1 MSYKRKNIKNAHKN
15 SAWEMDGQV
24 RHEFGRP
31 PFDHDENPNFNPCSI
46 RVNQESIISRTQVFD
61 GADVIVVLKE
71 GYKPKY
77 LREKLGENWEQ
88 VPDIQTLHDMSTLFV
103 RLLQTPSY
111 EHLFF
116 KTAETSMDFNDHSF
130 RDGNV
135 WFKEK
140 ESRDRDSDDD
150 VSVSLLSDV
159 EFGNEPIGHTDTADR
174 ENDANY
180 Q

>member
-15 SAWEMDGQV
+15 SAWEIDGQV

-31 PFDHDENPNFNPCSI
+31 PFDHDEDPNFNPCSI

-77 LREKLGENWEQ
+77 LREELGENWEQ
-88 VPDIQTLHDMSTLFV
+88 VPDIETLHNMSTLFV

-130 RDGNV
+130 KDGNV

-140 ESRDRDSDDD
+140 ESYDECDD
-150 VSVSLLSDV
+150 VDFRSLT
-159 EFGNEPIGHTDTADR
+159 IGHTDTADR